1 MLSRPQDI
9 SDLYTSGT
17 TGPESSL
24 ATIPFEARADSG
36 FSRWL
41 LQSRSTVAV
50 STYQAGV
57 LAFFSWNGTQISVFL
72 RRFEKVMGLDWD
84 GGRLVVATR
93 HALVIHANAPVLARR
108 FREHG
113 QYDALYLPRASY
125 HYPDL
130 HVHDVGLVPD
140 SVWMVNTRFNCLSYP
155 SDRMTFEPR
164 WFPPFI
170 TDLVPEDRCHLN
182 GLAMRDGKPAFVTA
196 LAETNTAGGWRDHK
210 ARGGVVIEV
219 ESREVVARELS
230 MPHSPRWYEGALYV
244 LNSGSGELLRIN
256 PRDGSRE
263 VICRLTGYL
272 RGLSFHGPHALVG
285 LCQARET
292 ALFGGMPVT
301 ETGERLLCG
310 IALVDLRTG
319 RPSGFLEITSGCSE
333 LFDLRV
339 LQGEVRP
346 AIVHIDS
353 PDAKEAIALAECHYW
368 LRPENVIKD

>member
-1 MLSRPQDI
+1 M
-9 SDLYTSGT
+9 YTGATANPELPSG
-17 TGPESSL
+17 
-24 ATIPFEARADSG
+24 TIPFEARADGG

-84 GGRLVVATR
+84 GSRLVVATR
-93 HALVIHANAPVLARR
+93 HALMIHANSSVLARR
-108 FREHG
+108 FREDG
-113 QYDALYLPRASY
+113 QYDALYLPRTSY

-130 HVHDVGLVPD
+130 HVHDVGLVSD
-140 SVWMVNTRFNCLSYP
+140 SVWMVNTRFNCLSHP
-155 SDRMTFEPR
+155 SDRMTFEPI
-164 WFPPFI
+164 WSPPFI

-196 LAETNTAGGWRDHK
+196 LAETNIVGGWRDHK
-210 ARGGVVIEV
+210 AKGGVVIEV
-219 ESREVVARELS
+219 ESREVVARDLS
-230 MPHSPRWYEGALYV
+230 MPHSPRWHEGALYV
-244 LNSGSGELLRIN
+244 LNSGLGELLRID

-272 RGLSFHGPHALVG
+272 RGLTFHGPHALVG

-292 ALFGGMPVT
+292 ALFGGVPVA
-301 ETGERLLCG
+301 ETGKRLLCG

-319 RPSGFLEITSGCSE
+319 HTSGFLEITSGCTE

-339 LQGEVRP
+339 LRGEVRP

-353 PDAKEAIALAECHYW
+353 PDAKEAIALPHSHYW